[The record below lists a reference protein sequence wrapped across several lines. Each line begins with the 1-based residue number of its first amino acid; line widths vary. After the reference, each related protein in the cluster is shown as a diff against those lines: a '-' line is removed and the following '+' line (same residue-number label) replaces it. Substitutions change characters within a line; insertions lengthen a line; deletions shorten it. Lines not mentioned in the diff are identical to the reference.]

1 MSAAI
6 TLSPEENEQ
15 LRHAALGALAAR
27 HPVAVTSRAISRSVD
42 REVIFTVSAAAIE
55 SALNFLKDKGFV
67 RFEHDTLGSEK
78 WWTITA
84 EGLLQVERFP

>member
-42 REVIFTVSAAAIE
+42 REVIFTVSDAA
-55 SALNFLKDKGFV
+55 SA
-67 RFEHDTLGSEK
+67 
-78 WWTITA
+78 
-84 EGLLQVERFP
+84 